1 VIAGTGRRYLRIG
14 VESLDDVLCGVVD
27 VARFR
32 IAAVVQVNADDGI
45 VVSEYEPDTIS
56 VLRLGVFE
64 CCLEGIPRLG
74 SVDDANPPVPGV
86 TGTFVGLPSR
96 VSSRQHTHCS
106 RSRNVSGHLRQQ
118 VVAHIPSSSLP
129 MSTQ

>member
-1 VIAGTGRRYLRIG
+1 MM
-14 VESLDDVLCGVVD
+14 SCGVVD
-27 VARFR
+27 VARFG

-74 SVDDANPPVPGV
+74 VCRRRESSCPWRHRYFRRFTVACFFPP
-86 TGTFVGLPSR
+86 
-96 VSSRQHTHCS
+96 
-106 RSRNVSGHLRQQ
+106 
-118 VVAHIPSSSLP
+118 AHPLLAFA
-129 MSTQ
+129 

>member
-27 VARFR
+27 VARFG

-56 VLRLGVFE
+56 VFRLGVFE

-96 VSSRQHTHCS
+96 FFPASTPTARVRVTSPAPETA
-106 RSRNVSGHLRQQ
+106 SGGSYSILF
-118 VVAHIPSSSLP
+118 LP

>member
-64 CCLEGIPRLG
+64 CCLEGIPRRGLSTTRILLSLASPVLS
-74 SVDDANPPVPGV
+74 SVYRRVFLPP
-86 TGTFVGLPSR
+86 
-96 VSSRQHTHCS
+96 
-106 RSRNVSGHLRQQ
+106 
-118 VVAHIPSSSLP
+118 AHPLLAFA
-129 MSTQ
+129 